1 MSGASDIIYSAAH
14 EEANIIFGAVVDHSM
29 EGKVKITVIATG
41 FDRLRVSQSPA
52 SEAAKEPIELT
63 GYAAVARAQTP
74 EPLIANTS
82 RVIVSRRRGLDLPAL
97 PVPARATEAARYR
110 RSHRRSGSVA
120 VRCARVPP
128 EERG

>member
-1 MSGASDIIYSAAH
+1 
-14 EEANIIFGAVVDHSM
+14 M

-52 SEAAKEPIELT
+52 SEAAKRTPIELT

-97 PVPARATEAARYR
+97 PVPARATEAADIA
-110 RSHRRSGSVA
+110 SHRRSGSVA

>member
-1 MSGASDIIYSAAH
+1 
-14 EEANIIFGAVVDHSM
+14 M

-52 SEAAKEPIELT
+52 SEAAKRTPIELT

-82 RVIVSRRRGLDLPAL
+82 RVIVSRRRGLDPAA
-97 PVPARATEAARYR
+97 ARPRTGHRGRRYR